1 MSRFDQQRRGLGLRC
16 ACLAQWVAWLGV
28 GGVAVGLVM
37 LVMLATARPVLSA
50 EPASSP
56 QSPSQKSPSFKA
68 PSLKLIRERIDAAG
82 KLLDADKRD
91 AAAESLGD
99 AVRGLEA
106 LASAPRPPAGF
117 KPLAD
122 RAASVRRRL
131 EKAGVDVTGIVVPG
145 IVVPGSGPA
154 TAATPPG
161 RPATGA
167 PNVGKAAAVSFA
179 RQVAPILA
187 KSCGGCHIAGKKG
200 GFQMASYEGLMQTGM
215 VQRGQGQASRLVDVI
230 LTGDMPRGG
239 GKVTS
244 DEVATLIAWIDA
256 GAPCD
261 APNPAIGIDVL
272 ARGGGGPAPRP
283 VTPAVKPVP
292 IKPGEVSFANDVAP
306 LLQEHCLRCH
316 GGDETESNLSMASLE
331 ALLKGGRTGEVVIA
345 GKGEQSLLVKKLRGA
360 GIEGQRM
367 PLGRDPLS
375 ESETATIAT
384 WIDQGARLDML
395 TATAPLDTVVA
406 AGRAM
411 KLTDADL
418 ARVRY
423 AAGEKLWRRAI
434 PDEEPGVQPRAGV
447 CVIGNLPAERLEHL
461 ADLAEAVA
469 GDICG
474 ELRIDGPLL
483 KGGVVIFAL
492 EEAVDYSAIWQNV
505 SNAERP
511 RGLVGHAG
519 VSGEV
524 VYGALL
530 VPANQPTADLRARV
544 ADVVAAAAFAGRSAP
559 AWFSQGAGRA
569 TAGRIAPKAEVVQQW
584 KRDAAAAI
592 PRLGSTAD
600 FLAGHSD
607 PAATA
612 AAAGGFVVTLATG
625 SRLAQMIEALDGGAA
640 FDEAFN
646 AVFHATPAQAFEK
659 WASRVVR

>member
-1 MSRFDQQRRGLGLRC
+1 MG
-16 ACLAQWVAWLGV
+16 
-28 GGVAVGLVM
+28 
-37 LVMLATARPVLSA
+37 LVMLATPTPASSA
-50 EPASSP
+50 EPASALKAS
-56 QSPSQKSPSFKA
+56 SPSSSSPSSSSSRA
-68 PSLKLIRERIDAAG
+68 PSLKLIRERIDAAA
-82 KLLDADKRD
+82 KLLDADNRD
-91 AAAESLGD
+91 AAVESLGE

-106 LASAPRPPAGF
+106 MASAPRPPAGF

-131 EKAGVDVTGIVVPG
+131 EKAGADVTAIVVPG
-145 IVVPGSGPA
+145 NAPAPA
-154 TAATPPG
+154 TVPPRTTATTPPG
-161 RPATGA
+161 RPAVGA
-167 PNVGKAAAVSFA
+167 PIVGKAAAVSFS

-244 DEVATLIAWIDA
+244 DEVATLVAWIDA

-272 ARGGGGPAPRP
+272 ARGGSGTAPRP
-283 VTPAVKPVP
+283 TTPAVKPVM
-292 IKPGEVSFANDVAP
+292 IKPGEVSFASDVAP

-331 ALLKGGRTGEVVIA
+331 ALLKGGRTGGVVVA
-345 GKGEQSLLVKKLRGA
+345 GKGDESLLVKKLRGA
-360 GIEGQRM
+360 GIDGQRM

-375 ESETATIAT
+375 DADTATIAT

-395 TATAPLDTVVA
+395 TATAPLDAVVA
-406 AGRAM
+406 AGQAK

-447 CVIGNLPAERLEHL
+447 CVIGNLPAERLGEL
-461 ADLAEAVA
+461 ADLAETVA
-469 GDICG
+469 GEIRDEFG
-474 ELRIDGPLL
+474 VDGPLL
-483 KGGVVIFAL
+483 KGGIVIYAL
-492 EEAVDYSAIWQNV
+492 KEAVDYSAIWQNV

-511 RGLVGHAG
+511 RGLAGHAG

-524 VYGALL
+524 AYGALL
-530 VPANQPTADLRARV
+530 VPANQSAGDLRAGV
-544 ADVVAAAAFAGRSAP
+544 ADVVAAAALAGRSAP
-559 AWFSQGAGRA
+559 TWFSQGAGRA
-569 TAGRIAPKAEVVQQW
+569 IAGRIAPKAGVVQQW

-607 PAATA
+607 PAAA
-612 AAAGGFVVTLATG
+612 ATAAGGFVVTLATG
-625 SRLAQMIEALDGGAA
+625 SRLAQLVDALDGGVG

-646 AVFHATPAQAFEK
+646 EVFHATPAQAFEK
-659 WASRVVR
+659 WASRAAR

>member
-1 MSRFDQQRRGLGLRC
+1 MSHFDRHGHDPLRLHAWRRRLIAVAF
-16 ACLAQWVAWLGV
+16 ACGIAAGFAVAGRH
-28 GGVAVGLVM
+28 G
-37 LVMLATARPVLSA
+37 TAA
-50 EPASSP
+50 EAAASP
-56 QSPSQKSPSFKA
+56 KE
-68 PSLKLIRERIDAAG
+68 IRERIDAAA

-91 AAAESLGD
+91 AAVESLG
-99 AVRGLEA
+99 AAIRGLEA
-106 LASAPRPPAGF
+106 MASTQRPPAGF
-117 KPLAD
+117 KPLLE

-131 EKAGVDVTGIVVPG
+131 EKAGADVTSLVMPG
-145 IVVPGSGPA
+145 TGGESAAASPA
-154 TAATPPG
+154 
-161 RPATGA
+161 RPAPGVPA
-167 PNVGKAAAVSFA
+167 VGKTAVVSFS

-200 GFQMASYEGLMQTGM
+200 GFHMASYEELMRTGM

-244 DEVATLIAWIDA
+244 AEVATLVAWIDA

-261 APNPAIGIDVL
+261 APNPALGIDVL
-272 ARGGGGPAPRP
+272 ARGGGVPAPRP
-283 VTPAVKPVP
+283 AAPAVKPVA
-292 IKPGEVSFANDVAP
+292 IKPGDVSFASDVAP

-331 ALLKGGRTGEVVIA
+331 ALLKGGRTGVVVVA
-345 GKGEQSLLVKKLRGA
+345 GKGEESLLVKKLRGA

-375 ESETATIAT
+375 DADTATIAR

-406 AGRAM
+406 AGQAK

-418 ARVRY
+418 SRVRY

-434 PDEEPGVQPRAGV
+434 PDEEPGVQLRAGV
-447 CVIGNLPAERLEHL
+447 CVIGNLPAERLVQL
-461 ADLAEAVA
+461 ADLAEAAA
-469 GDICG
+469 GEIRG
-474 ELRIDGPLL
+474 EFGVDGPLL
-483 KGGVVIFAL
+483 KGGVVIYAL
-492 EEAVDYSAIWQNV
+492 KQSIDYSAIWQNV

-511 RGLVGHAG
+511 RGLAGHAG
-519 VSGEV
+519 VSGDV

-530 VPANQPTADLRARV
+530 VPANQTAADLRAGV
-544 ADVVAAAAFAGRSAP
+544 ADAVAAAAFAGRSAP
-559 AWFSQGAGRA
+559 TWFSQGAGRA
-569 TAGRIAPKAEVVQQW
+569 IACRITPKAEVVQQW
-584 KRDAAAAI
+584 KRDATAAI

-612 AAAGGFVVTLATG
+612 AAAGGFLVALATG
-625 SRLAQMIEALDGGAA
+625 SRLGQMIDALDGGAS

-646 AVFHATPAQAFEK
+646 EVFRATPAQAFEK
-659 WASRVVR
+659 WAARAAR